1 MSQIA
6 VVFTGGTIGSRV
18 TDGVA
23 DTAGG
28 SRRLLLDRYRQTH
41 PASAARFSVCE
52 PLSVLSENMTPAGW
66 ERLLAAL
73 RGLDWEGLD
82 GVVVTHGTDTL
93 AYTAQLLAVALAGI
107 SRPVFLVS
115 SHTPPDDPAANGH
128 RHFAAAVDWIE
139 NGGPAGV
146 YVPIGEEESAV
157 VKAEALTQCVPL
169 TDRFGVSPCRPAAV
183 PPEGPLLFRL
193 PPLRAGVVLVQPY
206 PGLDYRSVALP
217 EGTGAVLHGLY
228 HSGTACVAGESTGLG
243 GLAACCRERG
253 IPLFAAPAP
262 ESPAYEYASAR
273 ALRELGVR
281 LLPGIPLERGYVLLT
296 LACSLCAGRPQ
307 DVPAAAARLLGPAPR
322 PEG

>member
-1 MSQIA
+1 MKPIA
-6 VVFTGGTIGSRV
+6 LLYTGGTIGARV
-18 TDGVA
+18 TDGAA
-23 DTAGG
+23 DAAPGG
-28 SRRLLLDRYRQTH
+28 GRLLTEVFHRRH
-41 PASAARFSVCE
+41 PDSPAVFDERE
-52 PLSVLSENMTPAGW
+52 PLTALSENMTVEKW
-66 ERLLAAL
+66 NTLLDAL
-73 RGLDWEGLD
+73 RGLEPAAFA
-82 GVVVTHGTDTL
+82 GVILTHGTDTL
-93 AYTAQLLAVALAGI
+93 AYTANLLALALEGTAL
-107 SRPVFLVS
+107 PVILVS
-115 SHTPPDDPAANGH
+115 SHTPPTDPAANGH

-146 YVPIGEEESAV
+146 YVPIGEEKSVV
-157 VKAEALTQCVPL
+157 VKAETLTQCVPL
-169 TDRFGVSPCRPAAV
+169 TDRFGVCPCRPAAV

-243 GLAACCRERG
+243 GLAARCRERG

-273 ALRELGVR
+273 VLRELGVR
-281 LLPGIPLERGYVLLT
+281 LLPGIPLERGYALLT

-307 DVPAAAARLLGPAPR
+307 DVPAAAARLLGRIPA
-322 PEG
+322 